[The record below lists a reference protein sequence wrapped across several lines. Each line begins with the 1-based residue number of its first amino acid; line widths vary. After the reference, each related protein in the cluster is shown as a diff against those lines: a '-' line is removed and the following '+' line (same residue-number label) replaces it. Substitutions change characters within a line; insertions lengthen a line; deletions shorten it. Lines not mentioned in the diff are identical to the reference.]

1 MCWCVCWCV
10 SVCVC
15 VCVCVRGCV
24 CVMGV
29 YVGVYVCV
37 CLRVCV
43 CVCVSVGVCVR
54 VWVCVRACVWACV
67 YVCVCMCACVSA
79 WVCVWVSCV
88 YTLYLGC
95 ELLVL
100 AFLLRV
106 RRDVSRSPNYLNII
120 VCEVVSPNI
129 LFFSSLRLL
138 KQVSRFLVCVVRCEF
153 SACNDFRS
161 LSLSS
166 S

>member
-1 MCWCVCWCV
+1 MCWCVSVC
-10 SVCVC
+10 VCVC

-43 CVCVSVGVCVR
+43 CVCVSVGVCACLV
-54 VWVCVRACVWACV
+54 VCACVCVGVCVCVRL
-67 YVCVCMCACVSA
+67 YVCVC
-79 WVCVWVSCV
+79 VCVGMRVGFVCV